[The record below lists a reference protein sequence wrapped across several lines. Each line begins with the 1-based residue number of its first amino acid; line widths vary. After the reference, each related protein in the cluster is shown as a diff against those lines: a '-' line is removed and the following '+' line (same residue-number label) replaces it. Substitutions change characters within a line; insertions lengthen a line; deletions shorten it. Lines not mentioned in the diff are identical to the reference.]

1 MNERVLVVEDN
12 LALAENVA
20 EMLQDEGIEVAFA
33 ADAASANLAAA
44 DGGFD
49 LAIVDI
55 GLAGNESGLDLL
67 PRLRSYS
74 PYGEILLMTGNATLH
89 SAIEAIRRGVYAYIP
104 KPFEPEHLVTLVKR
118 ALAQVALKREK
129 QALSQR
135 LSVSEALYRSMV
147 ETVEACILGL
157 SREGIIRFANRFAA
171 ERLGVSQSAL
181 VGREFTS
188 LARADC
194 APKLAQAIEQAL
206 AGEPVRDH
214 EGHHDAGKRPRV
226 IRWTF
231 TPLQT
236 RMTEQTPAGS
246 IVRSTAQALLASTEG
261 RSGSDSL
268 VLAVGIDITAR
279 LELERKAAESE
290 AMAVMGTLTTS
301 LAHEIRN
308 PLNAAKLQLELLIR
322 RARRAV
328 DPASAAGMSAASP
341 ALSKQVVVPAELVR
355 AELDRLSVL
364 LDDFLNLAR
373 PRQLDRRACSVSELL
388 ESVVTLKQPLAQSVG
403 VTLTIRVSDPT
414 LSMRADA
421 DRLKQVVINLLGNAI
436 EALSER
442 AYGHVE
448 IQAAPREQGGVS
460 IAVCDDGPGVSA
472 AVIDEAFQPFVTS
485 KQGGTGLGLAIVR
498 KIVAQHGGEIEL
510 VAREGGGTIARF
522 YIAA

>member
-12 LALAENVA
+12 LALAENIA
-20 EMLQDEGIEVAFA
+20 EMLQDEGIEVVFA
-33 ADAASANLAAA
+33 ADAASANLAAS

-135 LSVSEALYRSMV
+135 LLASEALYRSMV

-157 SREGIIRFANRFAA
+157 SREGTIRFANRFAA

-194 APKLAQAIEQAL
+194 APKLAQAIEQAI

-214 EGHHDAGKRPRV
+214 EGHHDGGKRARV

-231 TPLQT
+231 MPLQT
-236 RMTEQTPAGS
+236 RMKEQTPAGG
-246 IVRSTAQALLASTEG
+246 IVRTTAHASLASMEG

-279 LELERKAAESE
+279 LELERKTAETE

-328 DPASAAGMSAASP
+328 DPASAGMSAASP
-341 ALSKQVVVPAELVR
+341 ALSKQVVEPAELVR

-403 VTLTIRVSDPT
+403 VTLTIRVSEPT

-442 AYGHVE
+442 GYGHVE
-448 IQAAPREQGGVS
+448 IQAQPREQGGVS